1 MSLHFTSAEFERRR
15 EATLAAMARDRLDG
29 LLMFRQESMYWLT
42 GYDTF
47 GFCFFQCLVMSA
59 TGDIKL
65 LTRKPDLRQ
74 AKLTSNITD
83 IRIWKDAEA
92 ANPALDLRDLL
103 KEVRLEGKTLG
114 VEYEAYGLTARNGKR
129 LDGALEGF
137 AKLVDASF
145 LVSRIRIV
153 KSEEELAYVRK
164 AGAIADLMLEDCY
177 RLCRPGAWEGDIIAA
192 MEASNFRNDGDP
204 PGNENIIGSGK
215 MAALGRY
222 HAGRRH
228 LDRDDELL
236 VEFAAAYRH
245 YHAAMM
251 RTMRVGKPNP
261 TQKKLHD
268 IGVEALRACQLAA
281 CRIGEPIGSIYQAFV
296 KVVTGSGY
304 DFKDGAE
311 AACGYSVGYAL
322 GSTFAPNWMDW
333 PLLYRDNPLPI
344 EENMVFFMHMTLRD
358 DVRGFNCAPGETM
371 IVKKSGPERVSKASL
386 EFKVFG

>member
-1 MSLHFTSAEFERRR
+1 MPLHFTPAEFERRR
-15 EATLAAMARDRLDG
+15 GATLAAMAQDRLDG

-59 TGDIKL
+59 RGDIKL

-92 ANPALDLRDLL
+92 ANPALDLKELL
-103 KEVRLEGKTLG
+103 KEMRLEGKTLG

-153 KSEEELAYVRK
+153 KSEEELAYIRK

-192 MEASNFRNDGDP
+192 MEATNLRNDGDP

-228 LDRDDELL
+228 LDHDDQLL

-245 YHAAMM
+245 YHACLMN
-251 RTMRVGKPNP
+251 V
-261 TQKKLHD
+261 
-268 IGVEALRACQLAA
+268 
-281 CRIGEPIGSIYQAFV
+281 
-296 KVVTGSGY
+296 VVTGRVDARHRDMFRACREALTACQTTLRPGRTVGDIFATHARALTRAGY
-304 DFKDGAE
+304 KNHMLN
-311 AACGYSVGYAL
+311 ACGYTL
-322 GSTFAPNWMDW
+322 GATYPPTWMDE
-333 PLLYRDNPLPI
+333 PMIYADHPQVLAPG
-344 EENMVFFMHMTLRD
+344 MVFFTHMILLNSRTGLSMSL
-358 DVRGFNCAPGETM
+358 GETS
-371 IVKKSGPERVSKASL
+371 IITARGAEPVTHAPRALVAN
-386 EFKVFG
+386 